1 MKLVTC
7 ISKMSFMEMI
17 IIHCR
22 VVYQSNVL
30 PVLQWTDYGC
40 YGVVG
45 RKEGGG
51 GRTKSSRAKKKIRR
65 NISEP
70 PIFTSFLFLIKK
82 WIPFRC
88 ASVQQD
94 VTNAASTKRK
104 HKMRSSFKAF
114 FCCGSCDNVRVMLTS
129 LTDFNNFPKLAKYQQ
144 NNV

>member
-7 ISKMSFMEMI
+7 ISKMSVREMI

-30 PVLQWTDYGC
+30 PVLQWTDYGF

-45 RKEGGG
+45 REGGG
-51 GRTKSSRAKKKIRR
+51 TKSSRAKKKIRT

-94 VTNAASTKRK
+94 VTDAASTKRK
-104 HKMRSSFKAF
+104 LKMRSSFKAF
-114 FCCGSCDNVRVMLTS
+114 FCCGSCDIVRVMLTS

-144 NNV
+144 NNVEL

>member
-7 ISKMSFMEMI
+7 ISKMSVREMI

-30 PVLQWTDYGC
+30 PVLQWTDYGF

-45 RKEGGG
+45 REEGGG
-51 GRTKSSRAKKKIRR
+51 LNPRELKKKIRR

-88 ASVQQD
+88 ASVKQD
-94 VTNAASTKRK
+94 VTDAASTKRK

-114 FCCGSCDNVRVMLTS
+114 FCCGSCDIVRVMLTS